1 MKTSV
6 IKWHFIFILSFA
18 MIFNI
23 SIYAQQQFQS
33 IIKGSKT
40 PKFSVVASYTIP
52 GKASGLAF
60 DGNFLYCGL
69 YSAPG
74 DDNIIY
80 QIDTS
85 NGSFQQY
92 CIGPHEKAYGL
103 TFDGMNFWTTDHDIT
118 STPAQAIQFDITGN
132 LLDTFDLPTT
142 YMSGIAADNDY
153 FWVAAYYN
161 PDGEIYKVDSA
172 GNILSQF
179 PSPYAQPWDL
189 CVENDN
195 LWIADYYNN
204 SIDKVDTSGN
214 LLESQASLGD
224 RPAGIVFD
232 GLYLWYLAGP
242 LNDSSYLF
250 KVDLGIGPEP
260 IIYFPVD
267 SHDFGDVLLGDS
279 AIWNAKVFNIGFADL
294 IIDNIVFQLPASP
307 VYFST
312 SLPFTI
318 VPGDSSLI
326 EFIYKP
332 AISGILSETASVFSN
347 TPGAIIPVLSFAGNG
362 TTVGFENIDELQEF
376 SIYPNPFS
384 DNTLISF
391 SINETRHVSVC
402 IYSILGEMVSEL
414 KNEFVEAGDVKISWD
429 ARSGNGVRLPAGTYF
444 CIIQSGDFSV
454 NKKLILLN

>member
-1 MKTSV
+1 MKTSK
-6 IKWHFIFILSFA
+6 INSR
-18 MIFNI
+18 MIFVFLFALI
-23 SIYAQQQFQS
+23 ICVPLYSQQQS
-33 IIKGSKT
+33 KTKGT
-40 PKFSVVASYTIP
+40 PKFSVVASYPIP

-85 NGSFQQY
+85 NGNYQQY

-142 YMSGIAADNDY
+142 FMSGIAADNDY

-161 PDGEIYKVDSA
+161 PDGEIYKVDSV

-179 PSPYAQPWDL
+179 PSPFAQPWDL

-195 LWIADYYNN
+195 LWIADYYNVT
-204 SIDKVDTSGN
+204 IDKVDTMGN
-214 LLESQASLGD
+214 LIESQASLGD
-224 RPAGIVFD
+224 KPAGIVFD

-242 LNDSSYLF
+242 LNYSSTLF

-260 IIYFPVD
+260 IIYFPVYN
-267 SHDFGDVLLGDS
+267 HDFGDVLIGDS
-279 AIWNAKVFNIGFADL
+279 AIWSAKVKNIGSADL
-294 IIDNIVFQLPASP
+294 VVDSIVFQLPTSP
-307 VYFST
+307 VYTSV
-312 SLPFTI
+312 SLPLTI

-347 TPGAIIPVLSFAGNG
+347 TPGAIIPILAFAGNG
-362 TTVGFENIDELQEF
+362 TTVGLENIDEIQEF
-376 SIYPNPFS
+376 SIYPNPFL

-391 SINETRHVSVC
+391 SINETRHVSVRV
-402 IYSILGEMVSEL
+402 YSVLGEMVSEL
-414 KNEFVEAGDVKISWD
+414 KDELMGRGEYKLIWGGKNSTGGQLHTGTYICVI
-429 ARSGNGVRLPAGTYF
+429 RSGGFTLFER
-444 CIIQSGDFSV
+444 
-454 NKKLILLN
+454 LILLK